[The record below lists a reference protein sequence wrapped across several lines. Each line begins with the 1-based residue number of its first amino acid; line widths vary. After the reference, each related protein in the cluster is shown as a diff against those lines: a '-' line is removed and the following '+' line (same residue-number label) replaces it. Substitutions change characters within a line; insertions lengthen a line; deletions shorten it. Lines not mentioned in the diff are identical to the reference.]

1 MCIYSV
7 FLVTI
12 AVDIDTYMLEV
23 YIPAVTINKNAP
35 QMHISVI
42 RTYNIL
48 L

>member
-7 FLVTI
+7 FLIKI
-12 AVDIDTYMLEV
+12 AVSIDTYIEV
-23 YIPAVTINKNAP
+23 YIPAVTVYKNAQ
-35 QMHISVI
+35 QMRISVI